1 MWRNVENIPR
11 KTAPM
16 NISHFTEKP
25 LQLLKNDYTCIEIAI
40 FAIANRKGYQ

>member
-1 MWRNVENIPR
+1 VDNTAK
-11 KTAPM
+11 KTSCLLF
-16 NISHFTEKP
+16 SHFTEKP